1 MTQVPKA
8 ELLQRLFASGRGFK
22 RILYASFLQV
32 CRRLLM
38 YADVC

>member
-1 MTQVPKA
+1 MLTYADVCGRFTQVPKA

-32 CRRLLM
+32 C
-38 YADVC
+38 